1 MQSIV
6 MRPLALAGST
16 NGWRPSAP
24 PRPAMP
30 VYSPRLGQQA
40 APSTAMPGA
49 AATATVAA
57 PKPAFIDSALVQTG
71 FDIAGLVATGI
82 LAYGATYP
90 GVSPR
95 PAPSRWA
102 YFFGAISGAFVLKTL
117 LDLSRIR
124 TR

>member
-6 MRPLALAGST
+6 IRPLALAGTT
-16 NGWRPSAP
+16 NGWRPSP

-30 VYSPRLGQQA
+30 TYSPRLGQQA
-40 APSTAMPGA
+40 NVPAAMPGA
-49 AATATVAA
+49 TAATAMPA
-57 PKPAFIDSALVQTG
+57 KPAFIDSALVQSA

-117 LDLSRIR
+117 LDLSRVR

>member
-6 MRPLALAGST
+6 MRPLALAGGT
-16 NGWRPSAP
+16 NGWRPATQP

-30 VYSPRLGQQA
+30 MYSPRLAQQA
-40 APSTAMPGA
+40 PVAMPS
-49 AATATVAA
+49 AATAAVPP
-57 PKPAFIDSALVQTG
+57 PKPAFIDSALVQTA

-90 GVSPR
+90 GVTPR
-95 PAPSRWA
+95 QPPSRWA

>member
-6 MRPLALAGST
+6 MRPVALAGGT
-16 NGWRPSAP
+16 NGWRPSP
-24 PRPAMP
+24 PRPSMP
-30 VYSPRLGQQA
+30 TYSPRIGQQA
-40 APSTAMPGA
+40 AAPAMPPATA
-49 AATATVAA
+49 AASVPA

-90 GVSPR
+90 GVTPR
-95 PAPSRWA
+95 QPPSRWA

>member
-1 MQSIV
+1 MQSILL
-6 MRPLALAGST
+6 RPLALAGGT
-16 NGWRPSAP
+16 NGWRPSPP

-30 VYSPRLGQQA
+30 VYNPGLGQQA
-40 APSTAMPGA
+40 TVPAMPSGA
-49 AATATVAA
+49 AAATTA

-90 GVSPR
+90 GVTPR
-95 PAPSRWA
+95 QPPSRWA

>member
-6 MRPLALAGST
+6 IRPLALAGT
-16 NGWRPSAP
+16 NGWRPSP

-30 VYSPRLGQQA
+30 IYSPRMGQQA
-40 APSTAMPGA
+40 NVPAAMPGT
-49 AATATVAA
+49 ATAMVPA
-57 PKPAFIDSALVQTG
+57 PKPAFIDSALVQSA

-117 LDLSRIR
+117 LDLSRVR